1 MNPVKYTL
9 EPATYAYFYYE
20 NDGEIQRKIVE
31 LCNSRISDK
40 YYRISRGWTNQSIH
54 KILL

>member
-31 LCNSRISDK
+31 LCNSRVSDK